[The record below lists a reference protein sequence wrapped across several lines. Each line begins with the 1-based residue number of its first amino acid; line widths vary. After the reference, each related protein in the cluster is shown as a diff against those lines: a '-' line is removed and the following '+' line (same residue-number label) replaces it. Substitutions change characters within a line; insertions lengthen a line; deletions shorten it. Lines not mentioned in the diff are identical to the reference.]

1 MRIHFEGAAQTV
13 TGSQHLLEINGKL
26 LLLECGIYQ
35 GRRADFYEVNRH
47 FPFAPSKLDAVIL
60 SHAHIDHSG
69 NLPNLVRQGYD
80 GPIYVTPPTAELAN
94 FMLQDSGKIY
104 EEDASYINL
113 RKLKRGQKRVEPL
126 YTIEDARKVA
136 KQFQPVPYEME
147 FEPMTGV
154 TARLVNAGHIL
165 GSAAVVLD
173 ITENGRKKRLW
184 FSGDIGRF
192 KLPLLPDPVLP
203 AEVDTLI
210 MECTYGDTP
219 HGDPEEAY
227 RQLRE
232 VALRTFQRGG
242 KVIVPAFAVGRTQEI
257 VYLLNRMLSDGE
269 LPRFPIF
276 VDSPLAINIT
286 DVFMKFPDYFD
297 DETKQFVRTGN
308 HPALTFPELSY
319 TRSTDASKAINDRK
333 GPLMII
339 SASGMCEAGRILH
352 HLKNNVRDPKNTVA
366 IVGWQAPNTLG
377 RRIREKQP
385 QIKIFNEMHPLRAE
399 VALISGLS
407 AHAGQNGLLQYA
419 KAAKMGGVKKIF
431 LVHGE
436 EDAAGALTQL
446 LKQNDF
452 QAVEFPGK
460 GAVAEI

>member
-1 MRIHFEGAAQTV
+1 MKIHFEGATRTV

-47 FPFAPSKLDAVIL
+47 FPFEPHRLEAVIL

-80 GPIYVTPPTAELAN
+80 GPIYATPPTAELAN

-113 RKLKRGQKRVEPL
+113 KKLKRGQKRVEPL

-136 KQFQPVPYEME
+136 KQFQPVPYETE
-147 FEPMTGV
+147 FEPMAGV

-173 ITENGRKKRLW
+173 FTENGRKKRLW

-203 AEVDTLI
+203 TEVDYLI

-257 VYLLNRMLSDGE
+257 VYMLNRMLSDGE
-269 LPRFPIF
+269 LPHFPIF

-297 DETKQFVRTGN
+297 DETKQFVRTGS

-319 TRSTDASKAINDRK
+319 TRSTDASKAINNRK

-352 HLKNNVRDPKNTVA
+352 HLKNNVEDPKNTVA
-366 IVGWQAPNTLG
+366 IVGWMAPNTLG
-377 RRIREKQP
+377 RRIKERQP
-385 QIKIFNEMHPLRAE
+385 EIRIFNEMHPLRAE
-399 VALISGLS
+399 VATISGLS
-407 AHAGQNGLLQYA
+407 AHAGQKGLLEYA
-419 KAAKMGGVKKIF
+419 LAAKQGGVKKIF

-436 EDAAGALTQL
+436 EDAAGAFTQL
-446 LKQNDF
+446 LSQKDF
-452 QAVEFPGK
+452 HAVEFPDK
-460 GAVAEI
+460 GSVAEI

>member
-1 MRIHFEGAAQTV
+1 MKIHFEGADQTV
-13 TGSQHLLEINGKL
+13 TGSQHLLEVNGKL

-47 FPFAPSKLDAVIL
+47 FPFDPHRLEAVIL

-113 RKLKRGQKRVEPL
+113 KKLKRGQKRVEPL
-126 YTIEDARKVA
+126 YTIEDAKKVA
-136 KQFQPVPYEME
+136 RQFQPIPYDTE
-147 FEPMTGV
+147 FLPMAGV

-173 ITENGRKKRLW
+173 ITENGRKTCLW

-192 KLPLLPDPVLP
+192 KLPLLPDPLLP
-203 AEVDTLI
+203 TKVDILM

-227 RQLRE
+227 RLFRE
-232 VALRTFQRGG
+232 VVMRTFQRGG

-257 VYLLNRMLSDGE
+257 VYMLNRMLSEGE
-269 LPRFPIF
+269 LPRFPIY

-297 DETKQFVRTGN
+297 DETQQFVRTGS

-319 TRSTDASKAINDRK
+319 TRSTDASKAINDQK

-352 HLKNNVRDPKNTVA
+352 HLKNNVEDPKNTVA

-377 RRIREKQP
+377 RRIQEKQP
-385 QIKIFNEMHPLRAE
+385 QIKIFNEMYPLRAE
-399 VALISGLS
+399 VAVISGLS
-407 AHAGQNGLLQYA
+407 AHAGQDGLLQYA
-419 KAAKMGGVKKIF
+419 LAAKEGGVKKIY

-436 EDAAGALTQL
+436 ADAAGAFTQL
-446 LKQNDF
+446 LNQNDF
-452 QAVEFPGK
+452 RAVEFPGK
-460 GAVAEI
+460 GSVAEI

>member
-1 MRIHFEGAAQTV
+1 MKIYFEGADQTV
-13 TGSQHLLEINGKL
+13 TGSQHLLEINGKR

-35 GRRADFYEVNRH
+35 GKRADFYEVNQH
-47 FPFAPSKLDAVIL
+47 FPFNPRELDAVIL

-80 GPIYVTPPTAELAN
+80 GPIYVTPPTVELAN

-113 RKLKRGQKRVEPL
+113 KKLKRGQKRVEPL
-126 YTIEDARKVA
+126 YTIEDAKKVA
-136 KQFQPVPYEME
+136 QQFRPVPYDME
-147 FEPMTGV
+147 FAPMPGV
-154 TARLVNAGHIL
+154 NARLVNAGHIL
-165 GSAAVVLD
+165 GSAAIVLD
-173 ITENGRKKRLW
+173 IEENGKKMRLW

-203 AEVDTLI
+203 TKVDYLM

-227 RQLRE
+227 RQFRE
-232 VALRTFQRGG
+232 VVLRTFQRGG

-257 VYLLNRMLSDGE
+257 VYMLNRMLSDNE

-286 DVFMKFPDYFD
+286 EVFMKFPDYFD
-297 DETKQFVRTGN
+297 DETKQFVNTGK

-319 TRSTDASKAINDRK
+319 TRSTDASKAINDQK

-352 HLKNNVRDPKNTVA
+352 HLKNNVKDPKNTVA

-377 RRIREKQP
+377 RRIQEKQA
-385 QIKIFNEMHPLRAE
+385 QIKIFNEMYPLRAE

-407 AHAGQNGLLQYA
+407 AHAGQDGLLQYA
-419 KAAKMGGVKKIF
+419 LAAKEGGVKKIF

-436 EDAAGALTQL
+436 EDAAGVFTQL
-446 LKQNDF
+446 LNQKGF

-460 GAVAEI
+460 GVTAEI